1 MDQVKLSG
9 AERDAGGSRSARRLR
24 RQGQVPAIVYGRGES
39 AFAVAINARELDA
52 ALHTEAGTNALI
64 DLNVNDSAHLTVA
77 REIQRHPVRGDI
89 IHLDFVKIS
98 LAEKIEAEVALE
110 AEGIPFGVREDGG
123 ILETVRAFVIVEA
136 LPTEI
141 PSSILADIDGLRIG
155 ESFSVSDLVAVE
167 GVEFLD
173 DPDTTLYTV
182 VAPRVEEEVAVE
194 VLLDEEGLPIELE
207 EGEELEE
214 GVEGEEEPS
223 AEGGDSGDAG
233 ESS

>member
-1 MDQVKLSG
+1 
-9 AERDAGGSRSARRLR
+9 
-24 RQGQVPAIVYGRGES
+24 VPAVVYGRGQD
-39 AFAVAINARELDA
+39 AVSVEINARELDA

-64 DLNVNDSAHLTVA
+64 DLDVNGSAHLTVA

-110 AEGIPFGVREDGG
+110 AEGVPYGVREDGG
-123 ILETVRAFVIVEA
+123 VLETLRSVVNIEA
-136 LPTEI
+136 LPTDI
-141 PSSILADIDGLRIG
+141 PASIPAEIG
-155 ESFSVSDLVAVE
+155 ELHIGDSFSVSDLVAVE

-173 DPDTTLYTV
+173 DPETTLYTV

-194 VLLDEEGLPIELE
+194 VLLDEEGMPIELE

-223 AEGGDSGDAG
+223 AEAGDGGDAE

>member
-1 MDQVKLSG
+1 
-9 AERDAGGSRSARRLR
+9 
-24 RQGQVPAIVYGRGES
+24 VPAVVYGRGQDALSVE
-39 AFAVAINARELDA
+39 INARELDA

-64 DLNVNDSAHLTVA
+64 DLDVNGSAHLTVA
-77 REIQRHPVRGDI
+77 REVQRHPVRGDI

-98 LAEKIEAEVALE
+98 LAEKIEAEVVLE
-110 AEGIPFGVREDGG
+110 PEGVPYGVREDGG
-123 ILETVRAFVIVEA
+123 VLETLRAVVNIEA
-136 LPTEI
+136 LPTDIPASIPAEI
-141 PSSILADIDGLRIG
+141 GALHIG
-155 ESFSVSDLVAVE
+155 DSFSVSDLVAVE

-173 DPDTTLYTV
+173 DPETTLYTV

-194 VLLDEEGLPIELE
+194 VLLDEEGMPIELE

-223 AEGGDSGDAG
+223 AEAGESGDAE

>member
-1 MDQVKLSG
+1 M
-9 AERDAGGSRSARRLR
+9 
-24 RQGQVPAIVYGRGES
+24 
-39 AFAVAINARELDA
+39 INARELDA

-64 DLNVNDSAHLTVA
+64 DLDVEGSGHLTVA
-77 REIQRHPVRGDI
+77 REIQRDPVRGDI

-110 AEGIPFGVREDGG
+110 PEGVPFGVREDGG
-123 ILETVRAFVIVEA
+123 VLETLRSVVTVEA
-136 LPTEI
+136 LPTDI
-141 PSSILADIDGLRIG
+141 PASIPAAIDGLHIG

-173 DPDTTLYTV
+173 EPDTTLYTV
-182 VAPRVEEEVAVE
+182 VAPRVEEEEVAAA
-194 VLLDEEGLPIELE
+194 VLLDEEGVPIELE

-214 GVEGEEEPS
+214 GVEGEEELS
-223 AEGGDSGDAG
+223 AEGGESGDAG

>member
-9 AERDAGGSRSARRLR
+9 AERSANGSRSARRLR
-24 RQGQVPAIVYGRGES
+24 RQGQVPAVVYGRGQD
-39 AFAVAINARELDA
+39 AVSVEINARELDA

-64 DLNVNDSAHLTVA
+64 DLDVNGSAHLTVA

-98 LAEKIEAEVALE
+98 LAEKIEAEVVLE
-110 AEGIPFGVREDGG
+110 PEGVPYGVREDGG
-123 ILETVRAFVIVEA
+123 VLETLRSVVNIEA
-136 LPTEI
+136 LPTDIPASIPAEI
-141 PSSILADIDGLRIG
+141 GALHIG
-155 ESFSVSDLVAVE
+155 DSFSVSDLVAVE

-173 DPDTTLYTV
+173 DPETTLYTV

-194 VLLDEEGLPIELE
+194 VLLDEEGMPIELE

-223 AEGGDSGDAG
+223 AEAGESGDAE

>member
-1 MDQVKLSG
+1 
-9 AERDAGGSRSARRLR
+9 
-24 RQGQVPAIVYGRGES
+24 VPAVVYGRGQD
-39 AFAVAINARELDA
+39 AFSVEINARELDA

-64 DLNVNDSAHLTVA
+64 DLDVNGSAHLTVA

-98 LAEKIEAEVALE
+98 LAEKIEAEVVLE
-110 AEGIPFGVREDGG
+110 PEGVPYGVREDGG
-123 ILETVRAFVIVEA
+123 VLETLRAVVNIEA
-136 LPTEI
+136 LPTDIPASIPAEI
-141 PSSILADIDGLRIG
+141 GALHIG
-155 ESFSVSDLVAVE
+155 DSFSVSDLVAVE

-173 DPDTTLYTV
+173 DPETTLYTV

-194 VLLDEEGLPIELE
+194 VLLDEEGMPIELE

-223 AEGGDSGDAG
+223 AEAGESGDAE